1 MNFIPFL
8 FQGQHY
14 NHETKLAYNR
24 FRYYAPE
31 WGMYISQDPIR
42 LEAGLSNLYA
52 YVHDTNGWI
61 DPLGLY
67 SDLLHSGMGHH
78 LFPRALGIKLG
89 IRDKIEGIRWYPKKT
104 EGTSILHR
112 DMHRALADNG
122 IPLQP
127 NRMNYSG
134 TLDDALDSME
144 KAYSQFNKLEHKG
157 FLLINGVTLDNLT
170 PAEAMKEVRE
180 QLTITH

>member
-1 MNFIPFL
+1 MRSFS
-8 FQGQHY
+8 
-14 NHETKLAYNR
+14 K
-24 FRYYAPE
+24 
-31 WGMYISQDPIR
+31 R
-42 LEAGLSNLYA
+42 L
-52 YVHDTNGWI
+52 DTNGRMA
-61 DPLGLY
+61 PLGLY

-112 DMHRALADNG
+112 DMHRDRDMHRALADNG

-144 KAYSQFNKLEHKG
+144 KAYSQFNKLEHNG
-157 FLLINGVTLDNLT
+157 FLLIDGVKFDNLT
-170 PAEAMKEVRE
+170 PAEAMKEVKK

>member
-1 MNFIPFL
+1 MGNVHLP
-8 FQGQHY
+8 
-14 NHETKLAYNR
+14 
-24 FRYYAPE
+24 
-31 WGMYISQDPIR
+31 R
-42 LEAGLSNLYA
+42 LEAGLTNLYA

-61 DPLGLY
+61 APLGLY
-67 SDLLHSGMGHH
+67 SDILHSGIGHH
-78 LFPRALGIKLG
+78 LFPIALGTKLG

-144 KAYSQFNKLEHKG
+144 KAYSQFNKLEHNG
-157 FLLINGVTLDNLT
+157 FLLIDGVTLDNLT
-170 PAEAMKEVRE
+170 PAEAMKEVKKH
-180 QLTITH
+180 LSITH

>member
-1 MNFIPFL
+1 MRSF
-8 FQGQHY
+8 
-14 NHETKLAYNR
+14 
-24 FRYYAPE
+24 
-31 WGMYISQDPIR
+31 SQS
-42 LEAGLSNLYA
+42 L
-52 YVHDTNGWI
+52 DTNERMP
-61 DPLGLY
+61 PLGLY
-67 SDLLHSGMGHH
+67 SDLLHSGMGHN
-78 LFPRALGIKLG
+78 LFPRAQGTKLG
-89 IRDKIEGIRWYPKKT
+89 IRDKIEGIRWYLNKPK
-104 EGTSILHR
+104 GTSILHR

-122 IPLQP
+122 IPLQS

-134 TLDDALDSME
+134 TLDNALDSME

>member
-1 MNFIPFL
+1 MRSFS
-8 FQGQHY
+8 QG
-14 NHETKLAYNR
+14 L
-24 FRYYAPE
+24 
-31 WGMYISQDPIR
+31 
-42 LEAGLSNLYA
+42 
-52 YVHDTNGWI
+52 DTNGRMA
-61 DPLGLY
+61 PLGLY
-67 SDLLHSGMGHH
+67 SDLFHSGIRH
-78 LFPRALGIKLG
+78 LFFPRALGLKLG
-89 IRDKIEGIRWYPKKT
+89 IRDKIEGIRWYPNKPK
-104 EGTSILHR
+104 GTSILHR

-134 TLDDALDSME
+134 TLDNALDSME

-170 PAEAMKEVRE
+170 PAEAIKEVKK

>member
-1 MNFIPFL
+1 MRSFS
-8 FQGQHY
+8 
-14 NHETKLAYNR
+14 K
-24 FRYYAPE
+24 
-31 WGMYISQDPIR
+31 R
-42 LEAGLSNLYA
+42 L
-52 YVHDTNGWI
+52 DTNGRMP
-61 DPLGLY
+61 PLGLY
-67 SDLLHSGMGHH
+67 SDLFHSGIRH
-78 LFPRALGIKLG
+78 LFFPRALGTKLG
-89 IRDKIEGIRWYPKKT
+89 IRDKIEGIRWYPNIP

-134 TLDDALDSME
+134 TLDNALDSME

-180 QLTITH
+180 LLTITH

>member
-1 MNFIPFL
+1 MRSFF
-8 FQGQHY
+8 
-14 NHETKLAYNR
+14 K
-24 FRYYAPE
+24 
-31 WGMYISQDPIR
+31 R
-42 LEAGLSNLYA
+42 L
-52 YVHDTNGWI
+52 DTNGRMV
-61 DPLGLY
+61 PLGLD

-89 IRDKIEGIRWYPKKT
+89 IRDKIEGIRWYPNIP

-144 KAYSQFNKLEHKG
+144 KAYSQFNKLEHNG
-157 FLLINGVTLDNLT
+157 FLLIDGVTLDNLT
-170 PAEAMKEVRE
+170 PAEATKEVKE
-180 QLTITH
+180 QLNITH